1 MKEEPQQPK
10 KKQKQE
16 KGGNV
21 NTCNTIIINNN
32 INTYN
37 YNVSINNYTNCTETK
52 ENHKNESMLR
62 KRNRMNSFEGLLNLF
77 PELSRECGFNTSI
90 NHHNLKK
97 AFDESEYVDN
107 FNFTF
112 KNSKT
117 DFEVGKDLEDLMML
131 PYSENLT
138 NSFNQLNNADK
149 QLFSS
154 NFKESFQ
161 NEHNFVF
168 EDLLMMDLK
177 YDKNVT

>member
-1 MKEEPQQPK
+1 
-10 KKQKQE
+10 
-16 KGGNV
+16 
-21 NTCNTIIINNN
+21 
-32 INTYN
+32 
-37 YNVSINNYTNCTETK
+37 
-52 ENHKNESMLR
+52 MLR

-90 NHHNLKK
+90 NQHNLKK
-97 AFDESEYVDN
+97 GFDESEYVDN

-131 PYSENLT
+131 PYSEDLT
-138 NSFNQLNNADK
+138 NSLNQLNNAEK

-161 NEHNFVF
+161 NNEHNFVF
-168 EDLLMMDLK
+168 EDLMMDLK
-177 YDKNVT
+177 LDKKVIK